1 MRWKWIF
8 GLLIAFLIVVP
19 LTTYLILSR
28 YDFNSLKP
36 RVARAV
42 REATGRELTL
52 TGDVQVGLGLTPTLT
67 IKDVSFE
74 NAPWGSRPSM
84 AAIDRL
90 ALRVALIPLLGGAV
104 EIKQLVLVAPDILIE
119 KSTSGQ
125 LNLDFKDS
133 KKEPLGQGR
142 LPEKRDKSDR
152 PPRLAFDQM
161 RIEHGKL
168 VYMDHVSQ
176 RTYQLRL
183 REATAATRSEDTVSL
198 ATSGTYN
205 DAPYK
210 LDAILGGPDALMN
223 AETVWPIDLSLDL
236 GSTSVSAKGS
246 VVDVF
251 NGKGIDL
258 VVDAEGDS
266 VPGLLE
272 FFGLTD
278 VPELGPFTVSGTL
291 TDSQGTLSAKNIE
304 LALGTE
310 SLARLTLSG
319 RIDDIPALDG
329 ISFSATGRGD
339 SVQAVLDL
347 FHVSNVPKIGP
358 FEVAGTI
365 KTKKGK
371 WNLSNLKLHAGTKDQ
386 VVIELAGTVLD
397 LAGVE
402 GTDLDVSL
410 TGEDLAR
417 IGPLL
422 NTQLPFE
429 GPFRVSG
436 HISATT
442 DSVYDVS
449 HLEASV
455 QKSRLEGNV
464 TLDLG
469 SDIPMITSRLKAET
483 LNLTPLINSQ
493 TNSQTNSQMSTQS
506 NTETPDSSPKVNKT
520 GQRREKKIFSDDP
533 LPLTALRRFNTDVEI
548 DAQVLQLAFLTMTD
562 FSSRLH
568 LVEGN
573 LSVEPLRF
581 VIAGGDFDGT
591 FTLREIEAQ
600 RGPIIDAA
608 FKLDESNLGH
618 VFEQL
623 GAGQFLNGT
632 FDMDVDVTGRGNSL
646 AQLMA
651 DLSGKSA
658 VIMKD
663 GKLDERLVGLIG
675 GDLTVGL
682 LELVNPFKKERS
694 YTRIHCLVC
703 GLNFDQ
709 GLAES
714 TALLLDTD
722 KVTVVGHGKANLKTE
737 TLDVSFKP
745 SPKEGVG
752 IKGLGRL
759 NLSLGQLT
767 KSFKL
772 TGSLADPSVTVDP
785 AGTFLTLGKAVGG
798 AALLGP
804 VGLAAAL
811 AGGQLGDKDPCT
823 AAIEAIE
830 KRHTP

>member
-19 LTTYLILSR
+19 LTTFLILSR

-133 KKEPLGQGR
+133 KKEPLDQGR
-142 LPEKRDKSDR
+142 LPEKRDSSDR

-168 VYMDHVSQ
+168 VYVDHASQ

-183 REATAATRSEDTVSL
+183 REAEAVMRSEDTVSL
-198 ATSGTYN
+198 AVSGTYN
-205 DAPYK
+205 DYPCK
-210 LDAILGGPDALMN
+210 LEAALGSPDALMG

-236 GSTSVSAKGS
+236 GSNSVSAKGS
-246 VVDVF
+246 VLDVF

-258 VVDAEGDS
+258 MVDAEGDS

-272 FFGLTD
+272 IFGLSD
-278 VPELGPFTVSGTL
+278 VPELGPFRVSGAL

-310 SLARLTLSG
+310 SLARLALTG
-319 RIDDIPALDG
+319 RIDDIPAFEG

-347 FHVSNVPKIGP
+347 FHVSDVPKIGP
-358 FEVAGTI
+358 FEVSGSI

-386 VVIELAGTVLD
+386 VVIQLAGTVLD
-397 LAGVE
+397 LTSVE

-429 GPFRVSG
+429 GPFRVTG
-436 HISATT
+436 HVSATA
-442 DSVYDVS
+442 DRVYDVS

-464 TLDLG
+464 TLNLK
-469 SDIPMITSRLKAET
+469 SDTPVITSRLKAET
-483 LNLTPLINSQ
+483 LNLTPLINSRI
-493 TNSQTNSQMSTQS
+493 NSQMSIQS
-506 NTETPDSSPKVNKT
+506 NTETPDSSPKINKT
-520 GQRREKKIFSDDP
+520 GQSREKKIFSDDP
-533 LPLTALRRFNTDVEI
+533 LPLEALRRFNADVEI
-548 DAQVLQLAFLTMTD
+548 DAQDLQLAFLTMTD

-568 LVEGN
+568 LAEGN
-573 LSVEPLRF
+573 LSVQPLRF

-600 RGPIIDAA
+600 KGPIIDAA
-608 FKLDESNLGH
+608 FRLDESNLGH

-651 DLSGKSA
+651 DLSGKGA

-663 GKLDERLVGLIG
+663 GKLDERLLGLIG
-675 GDLTVGL
+675 GDLTAGL
-682 LELVNPFKKERS
+682 LALANPFKKERS

-703 GLNFDQ
+703 GLNFEQ

-811 AGGQLGDKDPCT
+811 AGGQLGNKDPC
-823 AAIEAIE
+823 AAAMEAI
-830 KRHTP
+830 KQQDTP

>member
-19 LTTYLILSR
+19 LTTLVILSR

-36 RVARAV
+36 RVAGAV

-52 TGDVQVGLGLTPTLT
+52 TGDVEVGLGLTPTLT

-119 KSTSGQ
+119 KSKSGQ

-133 KKEPLGQGR
+133 KKEPLDQGR
-142 LPEKRDKSDR
+142 LPEKRTSSDG
-152 PPRLAFDQM
+152 PPRLAFDQI
-161 RIEHGKL
+161 RIERGKL
-168 VYMDHVSQ
+168 VYMDHASQ

-183 REATAATRSEDTVSL
+183 REAAAAMRSEDTVSL
-198 ATSGTYN
+198 SISGTYN
-205 DAPYK
+205 DDPYE
-210 LDAILGGPDALMN
+210 LEATLGSPDELMS

-236 GSTSVSAKGS
+236 GSNSLSAKGS
-246 VVDVF
+246 VVDIF

-258 VVDAEGDS
+258 MVAAKGDS
-266 VPGLLE
+266 VPGLLDI
-272 FFGLTD
+272 FGLSD
-278 VPELGPFTVSGTL
+278 VPELGPFTVSGAL
-291 TDSQGTLSAKNIE
+291 TDSTGTLSAKNIE

-310 SLARLTLSG
+310 SLARLTLTG
-319 RIDDIPALDG
+319 RIDDIPAFEG
-329 ISFSATGRGD
+329 ISFSATGRGG

-347 FHVSNVPKIGP
+347 FHVSDVPKIGP
-358 FEVAGTI
+358 FEVSGGI

-371 WNLSNLKLHAGTKDQ
+371 WNLSNLKLHAGTRDQ
-386 VVIELAGTVLD
+386 VVIQLAGTVSD
-397 LAGVE
+397 LTSIE

-410 TGEDLAR
+410 TGENLAR
-417 IGPLL
+417 IGSLF

-436 HISATT
+436 HVSATP
-442 DSVYDVS
+442 DRVYEVS
-449 HLEASV
+449 RLEASV
-455 QKSRLEGNV
+455 QKSRLDGNV
-464 TLDLG
+464 TLDLR
-469 SDIPMITSRLKAET
+469 SDTPVITSRLKAET
-483 LNLTPLINSQ
+483 LNLTPLINSRI
-493 TNSQTNSQMSTQS
+493 NSQTDTQMSIQS
-506 NTETPDSSPKVNKT
+506 DTKTPDSPPKINKT
-520 GQRREKKIFSDDP
+520 GQSRGKKIFSDDP
-533 LPLTALRRFNTDVEI
+533 LPLEALRRFDADVEI
-548 DAQVLQLAFLTMTD
+548 DAQELQLAFLTMTD

-568 LVEGN
+568 LAEGN
-573 LSVEPLRF
+573 LSVDPLRF

-600 RGPIIDAA
+600 KGPIVDAA

-623 GAGQFLNGT
+623 GASQFLNGT
-632 FDMDVDVTGRGNSL
+632 FDMDIDVTGRGNSL

-658 VIMKD
+658 VIMKN
-663 GKLDERLVGLIG
+663 GKLDERLLGLIG
-675 GDLTVGL
+675 GDLTAGL
-682 LELVNPFKKERS
+682 LELANPFKKERS

-703 GLNFDQ
+703 GLNFEQ

-745 SPKEGVG
+745 SPKKGVG
-752 IKGLGRL
+752 IKGLGKL

-811 AGGQLGDKDPCT
+811 AGGQLGDKDPCA